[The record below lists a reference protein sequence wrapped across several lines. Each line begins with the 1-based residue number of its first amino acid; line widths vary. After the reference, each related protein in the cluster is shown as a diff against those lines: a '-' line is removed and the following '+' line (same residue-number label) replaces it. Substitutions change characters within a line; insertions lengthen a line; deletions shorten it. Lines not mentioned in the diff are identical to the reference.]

1 MDRFDGREALE
12 RFIMGGHVM
21 SDEQIPGWAVEL
33 TKQVT
38 ILNERLPNHIDWTE
52 RNIKDHEFRI
62 REIEQ
67 SNVKDH
73 ETRIRQVEKFIWVAM
88 GASATVGGTVGSLLT
103 KLLN

>member
-12 RFIMGGHVM
+12 RFFVDGHVVNE
-21 SDEQIPGWAVEL
+21 EQIPAWAFEI
-33 TKQVT
+33 TKQIT

-52 RNIKDHEFRI
+52 RNIKDHEFRL

-88 GASATVGGTVGSLLT
+88 GASATVGGTVGSVLT
-103 KLLN
+103 QFMK